1 MREFFLPGISISW
14 HRLLRRTL
22 HRSVFMASI
31 KETIIV
37 LLSYPPFRPAR
48 RRNEGGGWGQIRLA

>member
-1 MREFFLPGISISW
+1 MREFFLPGISNSW
-14 HRLLRRTL
+14 HRQLCLPRIYRWGRTL

-37 LLSYPPFRPAR
+37 LLSYPPLGA
-48 RRNEGGGWGQIRLA
+48 GGKSG